1 MVVPDTSNGNRSQG
15 GAETGTVPDRRR
27 KRISPLSYKRWNIKT
42 YIAFHALRTYV
53 IINCIKNNYPNEL
66 VVSRRVL
73 ATKIKENG
81 YNPSEFK
88 IAFREFIRRYKETI
102 KTKKHRWMIIDC
114 KKLLDVEYRLFRH
127 ILKHSDIVLYINVI
141 DDKIKKI
148 LDI

>member
-1 MVVPDTSNGNRSQG
+1 MVNSNTDGGNHSQP
-15 GAETGTVPDRRR
+15 GTIPSRHR

-42 YIAFHALRTYV
+42 YIGFHVLRTYV
-53 IINCIKNNYPNEL
+53 IINCIKNNYPSEL
-66 VVSRRVL
+66 VISRRVL
-73 ATKIKENG
+73 ATKMKKSG
-81 YNPSEFK
+81 YSHNDFK
-88 IAFREFIRRYKETI
+88 IAFREFIRRYNEII
-102 KTKKHRWMIIDC
+102 KTKKHRWMIINC

>member
-1 MVVPDTSNGNRSQG
+1 M
-15 GAETGTVPDRRR
+15 
-27 KRISPLSYKRWNIKT
+27 
-42 YIAFHALRTYV
+42 
-53 IINCIKNNYPNEL
+53 
-66 VVSRRVL
+66 

-81 YNPSEFK
+81 YNPDEFK